1 MHLIPHSMHQVVM
14 LILTL
19 MYILFLG
26 IIMEL
31 NIFTIKV
38 TNMAT
43 MHITQ
48 QIWIMIST
56 AMVTVMNMM
65 TIVMTMV
72 MTSVIIT
79 VMKITMDMIIME
91 LPTIISQI
99 SLNLQQFIKLN
110 MTFQAHLDL

>member
-43 MHITQ
+43 IHITQ
-48 QIWIMIST
+48 QIWIMISM

-65 TIVMTMV
+65 TMV
-72 MTSVIIT
+72 MTLVIIT
-79 VMKITMDMIIME
+79 VTKITMDTIIME

>member
-56 AMVTVMNMM
+56 AMVTVMNM
-65 TIVMTMV
+65 TMV
-72 MTSVIIT
+72 MTLVMTIVIT
-79 VMKITMDMIIME
+79 VTKITMDMTIME

>member
-1 MHLIPHSMHQVVM
+1 MHQVVM

-56 AMVTVMNMM
+56 VMVTVMN
-65 TIVMTMV
+65 MTMV
-72 MTSVIIT
+72 MTSVTIT
-79 VMKITMDMIIME
+79 VTKITMDMIIME
-91 LPTIISQI
+91 VPIITSQI